1 MNLKIYSV
9 SDRYVEYLR
18 QFDKKIYDNKEEIR
32 THTRK
37 YVGIIINIDNI
48 KYYVPMSSPKKT
60 DYFDEKCTKIRP
72 SMNTIIRMTAKDKK
86 GDLILRGTLRISNM
100 IPVPN
105 KEIVLYN
112 VDGEQDRK
120 YKDIIMDEIIFL
132 RNANNEKNIINKA
145 NLVHKQKINNLN
157 IKYLDSCVNF
167 KLLEKKCLEYSNT

>member
-1 MNLKIYSV
+1 
-9 SDRYVEYLR
+9 
-18 QFDKKIYDNKEEIR
+18 
-32 THTRK
+32 
-37 YVGIIINIDNI
+37 
-48 KYYVPMSSPKKT
+48 
-60 DYFDEKCTKIRP
+60 
-72 SMNTIIRMTAKDKK
+72 MTAKDKK

-100 IPVPN
+100 IPVPD

-132 RNANNEKNIINKA
+132 RKANNEKNIINKA